1 MLYAPDVYVWD
12 KLAFAKTGN
21 GWVLSK
27 WQIKQPDSNRLN
39 ELAMPWDEAAVR
51 AAAPPPAVRRP
62 PRAARRPR
70 RAQRSRSAAHI

>member
-1 MLYAPDVYVWD
+1 
-12 KLAFAKTGN
+12 
-21 GWVLSK
+21 VLSK